1 VALGLLQGA
10 TELVPVSSSAHLCV
24 VPRVLGFTYPR
35 LGDAERK
42 CFEVALHAGSAPVI
56 AAAALSAGPLPSPGD
71 LALTVLPAAVAGLV
85 LERPIERRLGGPL
98 GVGLAQIAAGLALV
112 AADRRGGLRALPD
125 RGDHVAVGVAQ
136 AAALVP
142 GVSRAGAALT
152 AGRMRGLSRPA
163 ALTLA
168 LQAALPVTAGAA
180 ALKGTR
186 MAREGIPEGAG
197 PAMLAGALASLASA
211 AAARGVLR
219 RLRDT
224 GSYAPLA
231 AYRVAFGLAAVLAGA
246 KHHGRTIPGAG
257 PLSPL
262 K

>member
-1 VALGLLQGA
+1 
-10 TELVPVSSSAHLCV
+10 
-24 VPRVLGFTYPR
+24 VL
-35 LGDAERK
+35 A
-42 CFEVALHAGSAPVI
+42 V
-56 AAAALSAGPLPSPGD
+56 AALRSGPHPPLGE
-71 LALTVLPAAVAGLV
+71 LALTVLPAALAGLV

-98 GVGLAQIAAGLALV
+98 AVGLAQVAAGVALL
-112 AADRRGGLRALPD
+112 AADRRAGVRDAPGR
-125 RGDHVAVGVAQ
+125 RDHLAVGVAQ

-168 LQAALPVTAGAA
+168 LQAALPVTAGAI

-197 PAMLAGALASLASA
+197 PAMLGGALASLASA
-211 AAARGVLR
+211 AAGQGVLR
-219 RLRDT
+219 WVRDT
-224 GSYAPLA
+224 PSYAPLA
-231 AYRVAFGLAAVLAGA
+231 AYRVAFGLAAVAVGG
-246 KHHGRTIPGAG
+246 KHHGRKIPGVG

-262 K
+262 Q